1 MLSLNNRIEIEKK
14 KEDFNQLNDGKI
26 NMIEEPNTLI
36 LDCPVAVEALQLLND
51 HILESNFVSPDEP
64 KSNIE
69 LDRLVKIIGCMK
81 AKENKL
87 QINTSIDEEFEEID
101 EIDSYDIETSSTF
114 PTRSNLSDIK
124 MKRFTYF
131 RENSGLSECSVET
144 QIEDDH
150 IIESNTSKFNNFI
163 NCNTSSNSTSAV
175 STPKRVQFDLPPFS
189 LEDEQKQKVRIEK
202 LEIDLLDMT
211 SSLQESQS
219 SLKFHK
225 DSKEV
230 LALTVE
236 NLNEIIEMKD
246 MDAQSV

>member
-1 MLSLNNRIEIEKK
+1 
-14 KEDFNQLNDGKI
+14 
-26 NMIEEPNTLI
+26 
-36 LDCPVAVEALQLLND
+36 
-51 HILESNFVSPDEP
+51 
-64 KSNIE
+64 
-69 LDRLVKIIGCMK
+69 
-81 AKENKL
+81 
-87 QINTSIDEEFEEID
+87 
-101 EIDSYDIETSSTF
+101 
-114 PTRSNLSDIK
+114 
-124 MKRFTYF
+124 MKRFTYI

-246 MDAQSV
+246 MDAQSVWSKLP